1 MSEDKSASHLD
12 ARSPWV
18 LDTREL
24 GRRAG
29 LSRAVQRDVEVTKP
43 LGVPDVIVVPEG
55 AKVELD
61 LLLESVVEGVL
72 VTGTAAAPVTG
83 HCSRCLDP
91 ISDEVEVDLTELY
104 AYPDST
110 TEETTDEDEIMRLVD
125 DRIDLEPAVRDA
137 VVLALP
143 LAPLCTDDCAGLC
156 SECGVKWAD
165 LEPGHGHE
173 TIDPRWAALVERFD
187 EDPASGPDKQA

>member
-43 LGVPDVIVVPEG
+43 LGVLDVIVVPEG